1 MPRYCAA
8 TRCKN
13 RGGQSAKDKRKL
25 SFYPLCMEQSP
36 SQACSDLCPAV
47 VTWLS
52 LPRMVSYKHYFTIL
66 REAQCRFPLHDK
78 ERLEKWLRNMKR
90 DSWTPSKHQ
99 LLCSD
104 HFTPD
109 SLDVRWG
116 IRYLKNTAVPT
127 IFSSPDD
134 EEKDS
139 SQNSSQQVQK
149 KDQEETNVVSE
160 KVSVP
165 LEPCTPKKNSVIAQN
180 VEEKAEV
187 VCSTALSEPLQIQ
200 NLQLPHEGGFQ
211 ADHVILDSSSRQYLH
226 QPNPVLMTA
235 AVQGMEATG
244 VHTSIEDS
252 GGCTATV
259 LQFTD
264 SDCLNSSLKLNS
276 ALGLVTDYAVENSVP
291 HVVCSEVQ
299 TSEDAVLLSTVT
311 QTIEQFSG
319 TEESVIA
326 IIMPAESPEEP
337 ERVNTSCLP
346 VKEEFLDT
354 EETEVIGYDGNEIL
368 QTEHSYCRQD
378 TDRDHLW
385 QKISKLHSKITLLE
399 MQEVKTLGRLRS
411 LEALIRQLKQENLLS
426 EEKLKLVENYF
437 TTLEVTVIQ

>member
-8 TRCKN
+8 THCKN
-13 RGGQSAKDKRKL
+13 RGGQSARDQRKL
-25 SFYPLCMEQSP
+25 SFYP
-36 SQACSDLCPAV
+36 
-47 VTWLS
+47 
-52 LPRMVSYKHYFTIL
+52 
-66 REAQCRFPLHDK
+66 FPLHDK

-116 IRYLKNTAVPT
+116 IRYLKHTAVPT
-127 IFSSPDD
+127 IFSSPDG

-139 SQNSSQQVQK
+139 SQNSPQQK
-149 KDQEETNVVSE
+149 EDQEGTNVVSE
-160 KVSVP
+160 KASVP
-165 LEPCTPKKNSVIAQN
+165 LEPCTPKKNPVIAQN

-187 VCSTALSEPLQIQ
+187 VCSTALSKPLQIQ
-200 NLQLPHEGGFQ
+200 NLQLQNESSFQ
-211 ADHVILDSSSRQYLH
+211 ADSVILESSSKQYVH
-226 QPNPVLMTA
+226 QPNPVLMAA
-235 AVQGMEATG
+235 AVQSMEAPS
-244 VHTSIEDS
+244 VHTSVEDPGS
-252 GGCTATV
+252 CTATV

-264 SDCLNSSLKLNS
+264 PEYLNSSLNS
-276 ALGLVTDYAVENSVP
+276 ALGSVTDYAVENSVP
-291 HVVCSEVQ
+291 HMVCSGEVQ

-319 TEESVIA
+319 SEESVIA

-337 ERVNTSCLP
+337 ERVNSSFLP
-346 VKEEFLDT
+346 LEEEFLDR
-354 EETEVIGYDGNEIL
+354 EETEVIEYGGNEIL

-378 TDRDHLW
+378 IDRDHLW
-385 QKISKLHSKITLLE
+385 QKISKLHSKVTLLE

-411 LEALIRQLKQENLLS
+411 LEALIGQLKQENLLS
-426 EEKLKLVENYF
+426 EEKLKMVENHF
-437 TTLEVTVIQ
+437 TTLEVTMIQ

>member
-8 TRCKN
+8 THCKN
-13 RGGQSAKDKRKL
+13 RGGQSAKDQRKL
-25 SFYPLCMEQSP
+25 SFYP
-36 SQACSDLCPAV
+36 
-47 VTWLS
+47 
-52 LPRMVSYKHYFTIL
+52 
-66 REAQCRFPLHDK
+66 FPLHDK

-116 IRYLKNTAVPT
+116 IRYLKHTAVPT

-139 SQNSSQQVQK
+139 SQNSLQQVQK
-149 KDQEETNVVSE
+149 EDQEETNVVPE
-160 KVSVP
+160 KASVP
-165 LEPCTPKKNSVIAQN
+165 LEPCTPKKHPVIAQN
-180 VEEKAEV
+180 VEEKAEA
-187 VCSTALSEPLQIQ
+187 VCSTALSKPLQIQ
-200 NLQLPHEGGFQ
+200 NPKLQNESSFQ
-211 ADHVILDSSSRQYLH
+211 ADSVILDSSSAQYVH
-226 QPNPVLMTA
+226 QPNPVLMAA
-235 AVQGMEATG
+235 AVQSMEAPS
-244 VHTSIEDS
+244 VHTSVEDPGS
-252 GGCTATV
+252 CTATV

-264 SDCLNSSLKLNS
+264 PEYLNSSLKLNN
-276 ALGLVTDYAVENSVP
+276 ALGSVPDYAVENSVP
-291 HVVCSEVQ
+291 HVVCSGEVQ

-319 TEESVIA
+319 SEESVIA

-337 ERVNTSCLP
+337 ERVNSSFLP
-346 VKEEFLDT
+346 LEEEFLDT
-354 EETEVIGYDGNEIL
+354 EETEVIEYGGNEIL

-378 TDRDHLW
+378 IDRDHLW

-411 LEALIRQLKQENLLS
+411 LEALIGQLKQENLLS
-426 EEKLKLVENYF
+426 EEKLKMVENYF
-437 TTLEVTVIQ
+437 TTLEVTMIQ

>member
-1 MPRYCAA
+1 
-8 TRCKN
+8 
-13 RGGQSAKDKRKL
+13 
-25 SFYPLCMEQSP
+25 
-36 SQACSDLCPAV
+36 
-47 VTWLS
+47 
-52 LPRMVSYKHYFTIL
+52 
-66 REAQCRFPLHDK
+66 
-78 ERLEKWLRNMKR
+78 MKR

-127 IFSSPDD
+127 IFSFPDD

-165 LEPCTPKKNSVIAQN
+165 REPCTPKKNSVTAQN

-187 VCSTALSEPLQIQ
+187 VCSTALSKPLQIQ
-200 NLQLPHEGGFQ
+200 NLQLPDEGGFQ
-211 ADHVILDSSSRQYLH
+211 ADSVILDSSSKQYVH

-235 AVQGMEATG
+235 VQSTEATS
-244 VHTSIEDS
+244 VHTSVEDS

-264 SDCLNSSLKLNS
+264 SDYLNSSLKLNS
-276 ALGLVTDYAVENSVP
+276 ALRSVTAYAVENFVP
-291 HVVCSEVQ
+291 HVVCSGEVQ

-319 TEESVIA
+319 SEESVIA

-337 ERVNTSCLP
+337 ERVNASFLP
-346 VKEEFLDT
+346 AKEEFLDI
-354 EETEVIGYDGNEIL
+354 EETEVIEYDGNEIL

-378 TDRDHLW
+378 IDRDHLW

-437 TTLEVTVIQ
+437 TTLEVTMIQ

>member
-13 RGGQSAKDKRKL
+13 RGGQNAKDQRKL
-25 SFYPLCMEQSP
+25 SFYP
-36 SQACSDLCPAV
+36 
-47 VTWLS
+47 
-52 LPRMVSYKHYFTIL
+52 
-66 REAQCRFPLHDK
+66 FPLHDK

-139 SQNSSQQVQK
+139 SESSSQQVQR
-149 KDQEETNVVSE
+149 EERAETNVVSE
-160 KVSVP
+160 KVSVM
-165 LEPCTPKKNSVIAQN
+165 LEPCIPKKNPVIAQN
-180 VEEKAEV
+180 VEEKV
-187 VCSTALSEPLQIQ
+187 FFSKVGCSTALSKPLQIQ
-200 NLQLPHEGGFQ
+200 NLQLPDECGFQ
-211 ADHVILDSSSRQYLH
+211 ADSVILDSSSEQYIH
-226 QPNPVLMTA
+226 QPNPVLMTT
-235 AVQGMEATG
+235 AVQSMEG
-244 VHTSIEDS
+244 TSVQTSVEDS

-264 SDCLNSSLKLNS
+264 PDYLSSSLKLNN
-276 ALGLVTDYAVENSVP
+276 AFGLVTNYAVENSVP
-291 HVVCSEVQ
+291 HVVCSGEVQ

-319 TEESVIA
+319 SEESVIA

-337 ERVNTSCLP
+337 ERVSSSFLP
-346 VKEEFLDT
+346 VKEEFLDIDK
-354 EETEVIGYDGNEIL
+354 TEVNEYDGNEIL

-378 TDRDHLW
+378 IDRDHLW

-411 LEALIRQLKQENLLS
+411 LEALIRQLKQENVLS
-426 EEKLKLVENYF
+426 EEKLKMVENYF
-437 TTLEVTVIQ
+437 TTLEVTMIQ

>member
-13 RGGQSAKDKRKL
+13 RGGQSAKDQRKL
-25 SFYPLCMEQSP
+25 SFYP
-36 SQACSDLCPAV
+36 
-47 VTWLS
+47 
-52 LPRMVSYKHYFTIL
+52 
-66 REAQCRFPLHDK
+66 FPLHDK

-127 IFSSPDD
+127 IFPSPDD
-134 EEKDS
+134 EEKGS

-187 VCSTALSEPLQIQ
+187 VYSTALNEPLQIQ
-200 NLQLPHEGGFQ
+200 NLQLPDEGGFQ
-211 ADHVILDSSSRQYLH
+211 ANSVILDSSSKQYIH
-226 QPNPVLMTA
+226 QPNPILMTA
-235 AVQGMEATG
+235 AVQSVVEATS
-244 VHTSIEDS
+244 VHTSTEDS
-252 GGCTATV
+252 GSCTATV

-264 SDCLNSSLKLNS
+264 PEYLNSSLKLKS
-276 ALGLVTDYAVENSVP
+276 ALGSVTDYAVENPVP
-291 HVVCSEVQ
+291 HVLCSGEVQ

-319 TEESVIA
+319 SEESVIA

-337 ERVNTSCLP
+337 ERVNTCFLP
-346 VKEEFLDT
+346 VEEEFLDT
-354 EETEVIGYDGNEIL
+354 EETEVIEYDRNEIL

-378 TDRDHLW
+378 IDRDHLW

-437 TTLEVTVIQ
+437 TTLEVTMVQ

>member
-13 RGGQSAKDKRKL
+13 RGGQSAKDQRKL
-25 SFYPLCMEQSP
+25 SFYP
-36 SQACSDLCPAV
+36 
-47 VTWLS
+47 
-52 LPRMVSYKHYFTIL
+52 
-66 REAQCRFPLHDK
+66 FPLHDK

-160 KVSVP
+160 KVSLP
-165 LEPCTPKKNSVIAQN
+165 LDPCTPKKNSVIAQN

-187 VCSTALSEPLQIQ
+187 VCSTALSKPLQIQ
-200 NLQLPHEGGFQ
+200 NLQLPREGGFQ
-211 ADHVILDSSSRQYLH
+211 ADSVILDSSSRQYIH
-226 QPNPVLMTA
+226 QPNPILMTA
-235 AVQGMEATG
+235 AVQSMEATG
-244 VHTSIEDS
+244 VHTSVEDS

-264 SDCLNSSLKLNS
+264 PDCLNSSLSLNS
-276 ALGLVTDYAVENSVP
+276 ALGSVTDYAVENSVP
-291 HVVCSEVQ
+291 HVVCSGEVQ
-299 TSEDAVLLSTVT
+299 TSEDAVLLSTLT

-319 TEESVIA
+319 SEESVIA

-337 ERVNTSCLP
+337 ERVNTSFLP
-346 VKEEFLDT
+346 VKEEFLDA
-354 EETEVIGYDGNEIL
+354 EETEMFEYDGNEIL

-437 TTLEVTVIQ
+437 TTLEVTMIQ

>member
-13 RGGQSAKDKRKL
+13 RGGQSAKDQRKL
-25 SFYPLCMEQSP
+25 SFYP
-36 SQACSDLCPAV
+36 
-47 VTWLS
+47 
-52 LPRMVSYKHYFTIL
+52 
-66 REAQCRFPLHDK
+66 FPLHDK

-127 IFSSPDD
+127 IFSSSDD

-139 SQNSSQQVQK
+139 SQNTPQQVQK
-149 KDQEETNVVSE
+149 EDQEQTNVVLE
-160 KVSVP
+160 KVSMP

-180 VEEKAEV
+180 VDKKAEV
-187 VCSTALSEPLQIQ
+187 ACSTALSKPSQIQ
-200 NLQLPHEGGFQ
+200 NLQLPNEGSFL
-211 ADHVILDSSSRQYLH
+211 ADTVVLDSSSKQYIH
-226 QPNPVLMTA
+226 QPNPVLMTT
-235 AVQGMEATG
+235 AVQSMEASS
-244 VHTSIEDS
+244 VHTSVEDS

-264 SDCLNSSLKLNS
+264 PDYLNSSLRLDS

-291 HVVCSEVQ
+291 HVVCSGEVQ

-319 TEESVIA
+319 SEESVIA
-326 IIMPAESPEEP
+326 IIMPTENPEEP
-337 ERVNTSCLP
+337 ERVNSSVLP
-346 VKEEFLDT
+346 VNEEFLDT
-354 EETEVIGYDGNEIL
+354 EETEVIEYDRNEIL

-378 TDRDHLW
+378 IDRDHLW
-385 QKISKLHSKITLLE
+385 QNISKLHSKITLLE

-426 EEKLKLVENYF
+426 EEKLKMVENYF
-437 TTLEVTVIQ
+437 TTLEVTMIQ

>member
-8 TRCKN
+8 THCKN
-13 RGGQSAKDKRKL
+13 RGGQSARDQRKL
-25 SFYPLCMEQSP
+25 SFYP
-36 SQACSDLCPAV
+36 
-47 VTWLS
+47 
-52 LPRMVSYKHYFTIL
+52 
-66 REAQCRFPLHDK
+66 FPLHDK

-116 IRYLKNTAVPT
+116 IRYLKHTAVPT

-139 SQNSSQQVQK
+139 SQNSPQQVQK
-149 KDQEETNVVSE
+149 EDQEGTNVVSE
-160 KVSVP
+160 KASVP
-165 LEPCTPKKNSVIAQN
+165 LEPCAPKKNPVIAQN

-187 VCSTALSEPLQIQ
+187 VCSTALSKPLQVQ
-200 NLQLPHEGGFQ
+200 NLQLQNESSFQ
-211 ADHVILDSSSRQYLH
+211 ADSVILESSSKQYVH
-226 QPNPVLMTA
+226 QPNPVLMAA
-235 AVQGMEATG
+235 AVQSMEAPS
-244 VHTSIEDS
+244 VHPSVEDPGS
-252 GGCTATV
+252 CTATV

-264 SDCLNSSLKLNS
+264 PEYLNSSLNN
-276 ALGLVTDYAVENSVP
+276 ALGSVTDYAVENSVP
-291 HVVCSEVQ
+291 RVVCSGEVQ

-319 TEESVIA
+319 SEESVIA

-337 ERVNTSCLP
+337 ERVNNSFLP
-346 VKEEFLDT
+346 LEEEFLDR
-354 EETEVIGYDGNEIL
+354 EETEVIEYGGNEIL

-378 TDRDHLW
+378 IDRDHLW

-411 LEALIRQLKQENLLS
+411 LEALIGQLKQENLLS
-426 EEKLKLVENYF
+426 EEKLKMVENYF
-437 TTLEVTVIQ
+437 TTLEVTMIQ

>member
-1 MPRYCAA
+1 
-8 TRCKN
+8 
-13 RGGQSAKDKRKL
+13 
-25 SFYPLCMEQSP
+25 
-36 SQACSDLCPAV
+36 
-47 VTWLS
+47 
-52 LPRMVSYKHYFTIL
+52 
-66 REAQCRFPLHDK
+66 
-78 ERLEKWLRNMKR
+78 MKR

-127 IFSSPDD
+127 IFSTPDD

-149 KDQEETNVVSE
+149 KDQEETNILSE
-160 KVSVP
+160 KVSVSF
-165 LEPCTPKKNSVIAQN
+165 EPCPPKKNSVIAQN

-187 VCSTALSEPLQIQ
+187 VCSTALSKPFQIQ
-200 NLQLPHEGGFQ
+200 NLQLPDEGGFQ
-211 ADHVILDSSSRQYLH
+211 ADSVILDSSSKQYVH

-235 AVQGMEATG
+235 VQDTAATS
-244 VHTSIEDS
+244 VHASIEDS
-252 GGCTATV
+252 ADCTGTI
-259 LQFTD
+259 LQFAD
-264 SDCLNSSLKLNS
+264 PDYLNSSLKLNS
-276 ALGLVTDYAVENSVP
+276 ALGSVTDYAVENSVP
-291 HVVCSEVQ
+291 HVVCSGEAQ

-319 TEESVIA
+319 SEESIIA

-337 ERVNTSCLP
+337 ERVNASFLP
-346 VKEEFLDT
+346 AKEEFLDI
-354 EETEVIGYDGNEIL
+354 EETEVIEYNGNEIL

-378 TDRDHLW
+378 IDRDQLW

-411 LEALIRQLKQENLLS
+411 LEALIRQLQQENLLS
-426 EEKLKLVENYF
+426 EEKMKLVKNYF

>member
-13 RGGQSAKDKRKL
+13 RGGQSAKDQRKL
-25 SFYPLCMEQSP
+25 SFYP
-36 SQACSDLCPAV
+36 
-47 VTWLS
+47 
-52 LPRMVSYKHYFTIL
+52 
-66 REAQCRFPLHDK
+66 FPLHDK

-116 IRYLKNTAVPT
+116 IRYLKSTAVPT

-134 EEKDS
+134 EEKNS
-139 SQNSSQQVQK
+139 SQNSPQEVQK
-149 KDQEETNVVSE
+149 EDQEETNVSE
-160 KVSVP
+160 KVSVAI
-165 LEPCTPKKNSVIAQN
+165 EPCTPKKNPVIAQN
-180 VEEKAEV
+180 VEEEAKV
-187 VCSTALSEPLQIQ
+187 VCPTAWSKPFQIQ
-200 NLQLPHEGGFQ
+200 NLQPPDEGGFQ
-211 ADHVILDSSSRQYLH
+211 APSSVILDSSCKQYIH

-235 AVQGMEATG
+235 AVQSMEATS

-264 SDCLNSSLKLNS
+264 PGYLNSSLKLNNT
-276 ALGLVTDYAVENSVP
+276 LGSVTDYAIENSVP
-291 HVVCSEVQ
+291 HVVCSGEVH

-319 TEESVIA
+319 SEESVIA
-326 IIMPAESPEEP
+326 IIMPADSPEEP
-337 ERVNTSCLP
+337 ERVNSSFLP
-346 VKEEFLDT
+346 VKEEFLDK
-354 EETEVIGYDGNEIL
+354 EETEGIEYDGNEIL

-378 TDRDHLW
+378 VDRDHLW

-411 LEALIRQLKQENLLS
+411 LEALIRQLKQENLPS
-426 EEKLKLVENYF
+426 EEKLKMVENYF
-437 TTLEVTVIQ
+437 TTLEVTMIQ

>member
-13 RGGQSAKDKRKL
+13 RGGQSSRDQRKL
-25 SFYPLCMEQSP
+25 SFYP
-36 SQACSDLCPAV
+36 
-47 VTWLS
+47 
-52 LPRMVSYKHYFTIL
+52 
-66 REAQCRFPLHDK
+66 FPLHDK

-116 IRYLKNTAVPT
+116 IRYLKHTAVPT
-127 IFSSPDD
+127 IFPSPED

-139 SQNSSQQVQK
+139 SRNSPQQVQK
-149 KDQEETNVVSE
+149 EDQEETNVVSE
-160 KVSVP
+160 KASVP
-165 LEPCTPKKNSVIAQN
+165 LVPCTPKKNPVIAQN

-187 VCSTALSEPLQIQ
+187 VCSTALSKPLQIQ
-200 NLQLPHEGGFQ
+200 NLQLQNEGGFQ
-211 ADHVILDSSSRQYLH
+211 AGSVILDSSSKQYVH
-226 QPNPVLMTA
+226 QPNPILMAA
-235 AVQGMEATG
+235 AVQSMEATS
-244 VHTSIEDS
+244 VPTSAEDP

-264 SDCLNSSLKLNS
+264 PDYLNSSLKLNN
-276 ALGLVTDYAVENSVP
+276 ALGSVTDYAIENPVS
-291 HVVCSEVQ
+291 HVVCSGEVQ
-299 TSEDAVLLSTVT
+299 ETSEDAVLLSTVT

-319 TEESVIA
+319 SEESVIA

-337 ERVNTSCLP
+337 ERVNSSFLP

-354 EETEVIGYDGNEIL
+354 EETEVIEYGGNEIL

-378 TDRDHLW
+378 IDRDHLW

-411 LEALIRQLKQENLLS
+411 LEALIGQLKQENLLS
-426 EEKLKLVENYF
+426 EEKLKMVDNCF
-437 TTLEVTVIQ
+437 TTLEVTMIQ

>member
-1 MPRYCAA
+1 
-8 TRCKN
+8 
-13 RGGQSAKDKRKL
+13 
-25 SFYPLCMEQSP
+25 
-36 SQACSDLCPAV
+36 
-47 VTWLS
+47 
-52 LPRMVSYKHYFTIL
+52 
-66 REAQCRFPLHDK
+66 
-78 ERLEKWLRNMKR
+78 MKR

-160 KVSVP
+160 EVSLP
-165 LEPCTPKKNSVIAQN
+165 LEPCTPNKNSVIAQN
-180 VEEKAEV
+180 VEEKKV
-187 VCSTALSEPLQIQ
+187 VCSAALSEPLQIQ

-211 ADHVILDSSSRQYLH
+211 ADHVILDSSSRQYIH
-226 QPNPVLMTA
+226 QPNPILMTA
-235 AVQGMEATG
+235 AVQSLEATG
-244 VHTSIEDS
+244 VHTSIDDP

-264 SDCLNSSLKLNS
+264 PDCLNSSLKLNS
-276 ALGLVTDYAVENSVP
+276 ALGSVTDYAVESSVP

-326 IIMPAESPEEP
+326 IIMPAEGPEEP
-337 ERVNTSCLP
+337 GRVNASFPP
-346 VKEEFLDT
+346 VKEEFLDI
-354 EETEVIGYDGNEIL
+354 EETEVIEYDGNEIL

-378 TDRDHLW
+378 IDRDHLW

-411 LEALIRQLKQENLLS
+411 LEAFIRQLKQENLLS

-437 TTLEVTVIQ
+437 TTLEVTMIQ

>member
-13 RGGQSAKDKRKL
+13 RGGQSARDQRKL
-25 SFYPLCMEQSP
+25 SFYP
-36 SQACSDLCPAV
+36 
-47 VTWLS
+47 
-52 LPRMVSYKHYFTIL
+52 
-66 REAQCRFPLHDK
+66 FPLHDK

-116 IRYLKNTAVPT
+116 IRYLKHTAVPT

-139 SQNSSQQVQK
+139 SQNNPQQIQRV
-149 KDQEETNVVSE
+149 DQEEANVVSE
-160 KVSVP
+160 KASVP
-165 LEPCTPKKNSVIAQN
+165 LEPCTPKKNPVIAQASVPLEPCTPKKNPVIAQN
-180 VEEKAEV
+180 VEEKGV
-187 VCSTALSEPLQIQ
+187 VCSTAVSKPIQIQ
-200 NLQLPHEGGFQ
+200 NLQLQNEGGFQ
-211 ADHVILDSSSRQYLH
+211 TDSVILDSSSQQYIH
-226 QPNPVLMTA
+226 QPNPVLMAA
-235 AVQGMEATG
+235 AVQSTEATS
-244 VHTSIEDS
+244 VYTSVEDP

-264 SDCLNSSLKLNS
+264 PDYLNSSLKLNN
-276 ALGLVTDYAVENSVP
+276 ALGSITDYAIENSVP
-291 HVVCSEVQ
+291 HVVCSGEGQQ

-319 TEESVIA
+319 SEESVIA
-326 IIMPAESPEEP
+326 IIMPAQSPEEP
-337 ERVNTSCLP
+337 ERVNSSFLP
-346 VKEEFLDT
+346 IKEEFLDT
-354 EETEVIGYDGNEIL
+354 EETEMIDYGGNEIL
-368 QTEHSYCRQD
+368 QTEHSYCKQD
-378 TDRDHLW
+378 IDRDALW

-411 LEALIRQLKQENLLS
+411 LEAFIGQLKQENLLS
-426 EEKLKLVENYF
+426 EEKLKMVENSF
-437 TTLEVTVIQ
+437 TTLEVTMIQ

>member
-8 TRCKN
+8 THCKN
-13 RGGQSAKDKRKL
+13 RGGQSARDQRKL
-25 SFYPLCMEQSP
+25 SFYP
-36 SQACSDLCPAV
+36 
-47 VTWLS
+47 
-52 LPRMVSYKHYFTIL
+52 
-66 REAQCRFPLHDK
+66 FPLHDK

-116 IRYLKNTAVPT
+116 IRYLKHTAVPT

-139 SQNSSQQVQK
+139 SQNSPQQVQK
-149 KDQEETNVVSE
+149 EDQEETNVVSE
-160 KVSVP
+160 RASVP
-165 LEPCTPKKNSVIAQN
+165 LKPCIPKKNPVIAQK

-187 VCSTALSEPLQIQ
+187 VSSTALSKPFQIQ
-200 NLQLPHEGGFQ
+200 NLQLQNESGFQ
-211 ADHVILDSSSRQYLH
+211 ADSVILDSSPKQNVH
-226 QPNPVLMTA
+226 QPNPVLMAA
-235 AVQGMEATG
+235 AVQSMEAPS
-244 VHTSIEDS
+244 VHTSVEDPGS
-252 GGCTATV
+252 CTATV

-264 SDCLNSSLKLNS
+264 PEYLNSPLKLNG
-276 ALGLVTDYAVENSVP
+276 ALGSVTDYAVENSVP
-291 HVVCSEVQ
+291 HLVCSGEVQ

-319 TEESVIA
+319 SEESVIA

-337 ERVNTSCLP
+337 ERVNSSFLP
-346 VKEEFLDT
+346 LEEEFLDT
-354 EETEVIGYDGNEIL
+354 EETEVIEYGGNEIL

-378 TDRDHLW
+378 MDRDHLW

-411 LEALIRQLKQENLLS
+411 LEALIGQLKQENLLS
-426 EEKLKLVENYF
+426 EEKLKMVENYF
-437 TTLEVTVIQ
+437 TTLEVTMIQ

>member
-13 RGGQSAKDKRKL
+13 RGGQSAKDQRKL
-25 SFYPLCMEQSP
+25 SFYP
-36 SQACSDLCPAV
+36 
-47 VTWLS
+47 
-52 LPRMVSYKHYFTIL
+52 
-66 REAQCRFPLHDK
+66 FPLHDK

-139 SQNSSQQVQK
+139 SQNTPQQVQK
-149 KDQEETNVVSE
+149 EDQEQTNVVLE
-160 KVSVP
+160 KVCMQ

-180 VEEKAEV
+180 VDEKAEV
-187 VCSTALSEPLQIQ
+187 VCSTALSKPLQIQ
-200 NLQLPHEGGFQ
+200 NLQLPNEGGFL
-211 ADHVILDSSSRQYLH
+211 ADSVILDSSSKQYVH

-235 AVQGMEATG
+235 AVQGMEATS
-244 VHTSIEDS
+244 VHTSVEDS

-264 SDCLNSSLKLNS
+264 PDYSNSSLKLDS

-291 HVVCSEVQ
+291 HVVCSGEVQ

-319 TEESVIA
+319 SEESVIA
-326 IIMPAESPEEP
+326 IIMPAENPEEP
-337 ERVNTSCLP
+337 ERVNSSFLP
-346 VKEEFLDT
+346 VSEEFLDI
-354 EETEVIGYDGNEIL
+354 EGTEVIEYDRNEIL

-378 TDRDHLW
+378 IDRDHLW
-385 QKISKLHSKITLLE
+385 QNISKLHSKITLLE

-426 EEKLKLVENYF
+426 EEKLKMVENYF
-437 TTLEVTVIQ
+437 TTLEVTMIQ

>member
-25 SFYPLCMEQSP
+25 SFYP
-36 SQACSDLCPAV
+36 
-47 VTWLS
+47 
-52 LPRMVSYKHYFTIL
+52 
-66 REAQCRFPLHDK
+66 FPLHDK

-211 ADHVILDSSSRQYLH
+211 ADHVILDSSSRQYIH
-226 QPNPVLMTA
+226 QPNPIVMTA
-235 AVQGMEATG
+235 AAQSMEATG
-244 VHTSIEDS
+244 AHTSVEHS

-264 SDCLNSSLKLNS
+264 PYCLNSSLKLNS
-276 ALGLVTDYAVENSVP
+276 ALGSVTDYAVENSVP
-291 HVVCSEVQ
+291 HVVCSEEQ

-311 QTIEQFSG
+311 QAIEQFSG

-337 ERVNTSCLP
+337 EGVNTSCLP
-346 VKEEFLDT
+346 VKEEFLDI
-354 EETEVIGYDGNEIL
+354 EETEVIEYDGNEVL

-378 TDRDHLW
+378 IDRDHLW
-385 QKISKLHSKITLLE
+385 QKISKLHSKVTLLE
-399 MQEVKTLGRLRS
+399 MQEIKTLGRLRS

-437 TTLEVTVIQ
+437 TTLEVTMIQ

>member
-13 RGGQSAKDKRKL
+13 RGGQSAKDQRKL
-25 SFYPLCMEQSP
+25 SFYPNNEIFLFKTNKYNNNAWVLYIFLFVFST
-36 SQACSDLCPAV
+36 AL
-47 VTWLS
+47 
-52 LPRMVSYKHYFTIL
+52 K
-66 REAQCRFPLHDK
+66 RFPLHDK
-78 ERLEKWLRNMKR
+78 ERLGKWLRNMKR

-127 IFSSPDD
+127 IFSSSDD
-134 EEKDS
+134 E
-139 SQNSSQQVQK
+139 NSSQQVQK
-149 KDQEETNVVSE
+149 ENKEETNVVSE

-165 LEPCTPKKNSVIAQN
+165 LEPCTAKKNSLIAQN
-180 VEEKAEV
+180 VDKKAEV
-187 VCSTALSEPLQIQ
+187 VCSTALGKPLQIQ
-200 NLQLPHEGGFQ
+200 NVQLPNEGGFL
-211 ADHVILDSSSRQYLH
+211 ADSVILDSLSKQYVH

-235 AVQGMEATG
+235 AVQSMEATS
-244 VHTSIEDS
+244 VHTSSEDS

-264 SDCLNSSLKLNS
+264 PDYLNSSLKLDS

-291 HVVCSEVQ
+291 HVVCSGEVQ
-299 TSEDAVLLSTVT
+299 TSEGAVLLSTVT

-319 TEESVIA
+319 SEESVIA
-326 IIMPAESPEEP
+326 IIMPAENPEEP
-337 ERVNTSCLP
+337 ERGNTSFLP
-346 VKEEFLDT
+346 VSEDFLDI
-354 EETEVIGYDGNEIL
+354 EETEVIEYDRNKIL

-378 TDRDHLW
+378 IDRDHLW
-385 QKISKLHSKITLLE
+385 QNISKLHSKITLLE

-426 EEKLKLVENYF
+426 EEKLKMVENYF
-437 TTLEVTVIQ
+437 TTLEVTMIQ

>member
-8 TRCKN
+8 IRCKN
-13 RGGQSAKDKRKL
+13 RGGQSAKDQRKL
-25 SFYPLCMEQSP
+25 SFYP
-36 SQACSDLCPAV
+36 
-47 VTWLS
+47 
-52 LPRMVSYKHYFTIL
+52 
-66 REAQCRFPLHDK
+66 FPLHDK

-149 KDQEETNVVSE
+149 KDQEETNVMSE

-165 LEPCTPKKNSVIAQN
+165 LEPCAPKKNSVIAQN
-180 VEEKAEV
+180 VDEKAEA
-187 VCSTALSEPLQIQ
+187 VCSTALSKPLQIQ
-200 NLQLPHEGGFQ
+200 NLQLPDEGGFQ
-211 ADHVILDSSSRQYLH
+211 ADSVILDSSSKQYMH

-235 AVQGMEATG
+235 VQSAEATS
-244 VHTSIEDS
+244 VHTSIENS

-264 SDCLNSSLKLNS
+264 PDYLNSSLKLNC
-276 ALGLVTDYAVENSVP
+276 ALRSFTDYAVENSVP
-291 HVVCSEVQ
+291 HVVCSAEVH

-319 TEESVIA
+319 SEESVIA
-326 IIMPAESPEEP
+326 IIMPVESPEEP
-337 ERVNTSCLP
+337 ERVNASFLP
-346 VKEEFLDT
+346 AKEEFLDI
-354 EETEVIGYDGNEIL
+354 EETEVIEYDGNEIL

-378 TDRDHLW
+378 IDIDHLW

-437 TTLEVTVIQ
+437 TTLEVTMIQ